1 MAKATFIQIGW
12 TISLFFIALYLIC
25 LGWQFLLTDP
35 TLKILHQQLLA
46 LSFPG
51 FSWLTLGSF
60 FWGLGLSFVYG
71 WAGAGIFVGLRRLC
85 CGK

>member
-12 TISLFFIALYLIC
+12 TISLFFIVLYLVC

-35 TLKILHQQLLA
+35 ALKTLHVQLLA

-51 FSWLTLGSF
+51 FIWLTLGSF
-60 FWGLGLSFVYG
+60 FWGLFLSFAYG
-71 WAGAGIFVGLRRLC
+71 WVGAGIFVWLRRLC